1 MGSNYSYVVERLLM
15 YRNKIGKTQMQMS
28 QMFGVTQGH
37 YAKLESGT
45 KIISYQSLKC
55 FEEHNGDVNFL
66 LTGSAVRKGKI
77 DEIMSACKTA
87 EGRKWLFEAL
97 VWIFD
102 KGLRFRMQ
110 NQTELSQRTYKC
122 LRLLETMNQ
131 HNTIWECIR
140 KNENLSQIRM
150 AEIFDIDVKR
160 YRRIEKLLVVPD
172 AEILN
177 TLYCELQYSPF
188 VIIDQKMYFLDELNQ
203 AWDTFSD
210 TVREQI
216 DPLLQEVL
224 AFLQIY
230 ESSCQTQL
238 PPRL

>member
-15 YRNKIGKTQMQMS
+15 YRNKIGKTQTQMG

-55 FEEHNGDVNFL
+55 FEKHNGDIHFL
-66 LTGSAVRKGKI
+66 LTGSAAREGKI
-77 DEIMSACKTA
+77 NEIMSACKTA
-87 EGRKWLFEAL
+87 EGKKWLFESL

-102 KGLRFRMQ
+102 KSFRFNLQ
-110 NQTELSQRTYKC
+110 NQAALSQRTYKC
-122 LRLLETMNQ
+122 LRLLEIINKN
-131 HNTIWECIR
+131 NTIWECIR
-140 KNENLSQIRM
+140 QNENLSQIKM

-188 VIIDQKMYFLDELNQ
+188 VIINQELYFLDELNQ
-203 AWDTFSD
+203 AWDGFSASVKEKI
-210 TVREQI
+210 T
-216 DPLLQEVL
+216 PLLQEVL
-224 AFLQIY
+224 AFIQSY
-230 ESSCQTQL
+230 ETSDHS
-238 PPRL
+238 PRPFRF